1 VKTDGVTEVSSLYEL
16 LREKIGASG
25 PELRARVDRR
35 DFERFEVATGV
46 EAPEVAPDAA
56 PLLFVSAIQD
66 WGAGPPLGE
75 LRPDGT
81 GADRTSFLPL
91 EGHRLMGGG
100 QELEF
105 HAPVVDGTELRIRS
119 TLEDVVLKHGRSG
132 DLTILTLKTV
142 YTDEQGRALVTC
154 RDTTL
159 VR

>member
-1 VKTDGVTEVSSLYEL
+1 METDGVAEISSLYEL

-46 EAPEVAPDAA
+46 ESPDGEPAVAP
-56 PLLFVSAIQD
+56 PLFVSAIQD
-66 WGAGPPLGE
+66 WGAGPALGG
-75 LRPDGT
+75 LRADGT

-91 EGHRLMGGG
+91 EGYRLMGGG

-105 HAPVVDGTELRIRS
+105 HAPVIDGTELRIRS

-142 YTDEQGRALVTC
+142 YTDEQGLALVTC